1 MHNLNKCI
9 NGINI
14 FNIFILISVMYSNIG
29 INMEETLYI
38 LGIFVFIIIILNI
51 IIGIVNIIKK
61 NIKIGI
67 LEIIT
72 GIIGIVAYM
81 FSNPSNTIIYMM
93 IYNCNSRTIA
103 ILIEI
108 IIGILSIINILQERK
123 EYATDSIVSYVIF
136 AIYGIIELILATML
150 YIL

>member
-51 IIGIVNIIKK
+51 IIGIVNVIKK

-72 GIIGIVAYM
+72 G
-81 FSNPSNTIIYMM
+81 IIYMM